1 MMAST
6 YSGNMILVSTFCGIL
21 GMIVHITI
29 YMLKH
34 HKTNKRVVSINKDIK
49 KLAKEIDNLG
59 ITDNIDK
66 IEYIYQIGFK
76 GVTGYVASVEQC
88 VKDVLSIT
96 NKLESEMKEIKNGIN
111 QITQTL
117 NSIYKKNKDI
127 EETPIK

>member
-66 IEYIYQIGFK
+66 IEYSLTDSIDKLDLSPDLLEVLKEKIY
-76 GVTGYVASVEQC
+76 E
-88 VKDVLSIT
+88 
-96 NKLESEMKEIKNGIN
+96 ESSTK
-111 QITQTL
+111 
-117 NSIYKKNKDI
+117 
-127 EETPIK
+127 

>member
-66 IEYIYQIGFK
+66 IEYMKVKIEDIAKFNSCIDK
-76 GVTGYVASVEQC
+76 SVQYN
-88 VKDVLSIT
+88 VKREKFFEDL
-96 NKLESEMKEIKNGIN
+96 
-111 QITQTL
+111 
-117 NSIYKKNKDI
+117 KNKNFKDLIDI
-127 EETPIK
+127 YITKKKD